1 MKLFTE
7 ADVSPSGYIYLETKD
22 LVLEPLACHKRLT
35 YDGYGKVDKPSPFK
49 INFNGKL
56 YRVRFTCTSNVA
68 SHWFIVRGRKIHIS

>member
-7 ADVSPSGYIYLETKD
+7 SDVSPSGDIYLEARD
-22 LVLEPLACHKRLT
+22 LVLEPLACHGRHW
-35 YDGYGKVDKPSPFK
+35 DGYGKVDKPSPFK

-68 SHWFIVRGRKIHIS
+68 SHWFTVKGRKIHIS